1 MTVQTPEPPI
11 ARAPQMGLITVHEPD
26 WRQRCLAW
34 VIYFLVRMVVAT
46 IRFRWADEAWRTVP
60 QAGRPYIFCTWH
72 NRLPLS
78 IALYEQYAKAV
89 GGPPRL
95 AAIVSASRDGA
106 MMSAVL
112 KRFGVLTLRGSSS
125 RRGAQV
131 LLELGESLGQG
142 YDVAFAADG
151 PRGPLYSMK
160 VGVIVLAQ
168 MSGRALVPA
177 AYHLSSKFTLKSWD
191 RFQIPLPFST
201 CTIRLGGPVP
211 VPRRGGDELREKI
224 RAQVESALRA
234 LTRD

>member
-1 MTVQTPEPPI
+1 MTVQTPELPS
-11 ARAPQMGLITVHEPD
+11 ARAPQMGRIEVHEPS
-26 WRQRCLAW
+26 WRQRSLSW
-34 VIYFLVRMVVAT
+34 VIYLLVRIVVAT
-46 IRFRWADEAWRTVP
+46 IRFRWADDAWKIVP
-60 QAGRPYIFCTWH
+60 QSGRPYIFCTWH

-78 IALYEQYAKAV
+78 IELYGQYAKAV

-112 KRFGVLTLRGSSS
+112 NRFGVRTLRGSSS

-160 VGVIVLAQ
+160 VGVVVLAQ
-168 MSGRALVPA
+168 MSGRALLPA
-177 AYHLSSKFTLKSWD
+177 SYHLSSKITVKSWD

-201 CTIRLGGPVP
+201 CTIRLSEPIH
-211 VPRRGGDELREKI
+211 VPRQGGDELRERI
-224 RAQVESALRA
+224 REQVESALRK